1 MTMTKKRT
9 FGEIFE
15 HMATLSKTVDKV
27 AWLRL
32 HDSLPL
38 RYFLGLALANTE
50 WLLPEGA
57 PPFKPDGAPLG
68 YSPSHLNRELRAM
81 YLFLKGGGADNL
93 DAYRREKRFQ
103 QILESLHSSEVDLLL
118 AVKDKK
124 FASKYKCTKAV
135 VETAFPGLLNDT
147 FPIRFIR

>member
-1 MTMTKKRT
+1 MMKKRT

-15 HMATLSKTVDKV
+15 YMPALTKTADK
-27 AWLRL
+27 AQWLRL
-32 HDSLPL
+32 HDSIPL
-38 RYFLGLALANTE
+38 RYFLGLALADTK

-68 YSPSHLNRELRAM
+68 YSPSHLNREMRAM
-81 YLFLKGGGADNL
+81 YLFLEGGGAENL
-93 DAYRREKRFQ
+93 DAFRREKRFQ

-135 VETAFPGLLNDT
+135 VESAFPGLLGNP
-147 FPIRFIR
+147 FPIRLIR